1 MKEEN
6 RKLSN
11 QVPDWQARFHAYSIN
26 IADMIRAYLS
36 KKKMTTEDLS
46 KKVGFTKSKSK
57 HMLSGSYDFSIEEMA
72 KLELL
77 FAGHYDNYEKKLLTE
92 KISKKEDS
100 SL

>member
-1 MKEEN
+1 MKEEDG
-6 RKLSN
+6 KLSN
-11 QVPDWQARFHAYSIN
+11 QVPNWQARFHAYSVLV
-26 IADMIRAYLS
+26 ADKIRAYLT
-36 KKKMTTEDLS
+36 KKQMTTEDMS

-77 FAGHYDNYEKKLLTE
+77 FAGHYDRYEKKLLTE
-92 KISKKEDS
+92 KTSKKEDS

>member
-1 MKEEN
+1 MKEDRN
-6 RKLSN
+6 LLN
-11 QVPDWQARFHAYSIN
+11 QAPDWQVRFHIYSAN
-26 IADMIRAYLS
+26 IADNIRAYLS

-72 KLELL
+72 NLELL
-77 FAGHYDNYEKKLLTE
+77 FAGHYDRYEKKLLTE
-92 KISKKEDS
+92 KTSKKEDS